1 MASTLERRWN
11 DALLHVQ
18 DLRKQA
24 AEFQQQRARVATPEQ
39 FRRLRTKLRLQDL
52 SRRSFDDLES

>member
-1 MASTLERRWN
+1 
-11 DALLHVQ
+11 LLHVQ